1 MLSGSL
7 LFRNTYAIVPALKFI
22 RCDLIKVHAETWT
35 QFTLNAP
42 LLLLDPRLDLKC
54 GGDAYLSSSLSFPR
68 LQRHEVFYKPRFFC
82 KSWHASV
89 FTVKMMLKELGREL
103 GSAGLSWGKYAPEHQ
118 SEQHQR
124 CGWEKPHTP
133 CVLWDISFSSKKAQ
147 WSPHGNMGLEDE
159 VAKIGATGALVNSY
173 K

>member
-1 MLSGSL
+1 MTWSRYMLRL
-7 LFRNTYAIVPALKFI
+7 EH
-22 RCDLIKVHAETWT
+22 DL
-35 QFTLNAP
+35 FTLNAP
-42 LLLLDPRLDLKC
+42 LLPLYPRLDLKC
-54 GGDAYLSSSLSFPR
+54 GGDVCVSSSLSFPR
-68 LQRHEVFYKPRFFC
+68 LQRHKVFYKPLFFFFC
-82 KSWHASV
+82 ESWHASV

-103 GSAGLSWGKYAPEHQ
+103 SSAGLSWRKYAPEHQ

-133 CVLWDISFSSKKAQ
+133 RVSWDISFSSKKAQ

-159 VAKIGATGALVNSY
+159 VAKIGATSSLVTIY